1 MLPVV
6 VTLILFVTSLA
17 INENDG
23 FLKSRRSVQSR
34 EARRELECKRKVDE
48 AFVTFVQ
55 AFKANY
61 SRITDSINHL
71 INGIVSIFSSSF
83 ML

>member
-6 VTLILFVTSLA
+6 VTLILFVTSLDKGSQS
-17 INENDG
+17 I
-23 FLKSRRSVQSR
+23 QSR
-34 EARRELECKRKVDE
+34 DLRRDLECKRQVDE

-61 SRITDSINHL
+61 SRITASIRHL
-71 INGIVSIFSSSF
+71 MRGFVSVFSSFF

>member
-61 SRITDSINHL
+61 SRITASISHL
-71 INGIVSIFSSSF
+71 MHGFVSVFSSFF

>member
-23 FLKSRRSVQSR
+23 FLKDRQNYQWGRLRRIF
-34 EARRELECKRKVDE
+34 ECKRKVDE

-55 AFKANY
+55 DFKANY

-71 INGIVSIFSSSF
+71 INGLVSIFSSSF